1 LRFVSPALKHI
12 VYPALSRSGYL
23 RYTAGVGPAVVT
35 YHGVFPAGYEIRNPA
50 LDGNL
55 VRAESLRRQLQ
66 LLKKR
71 YHVITPES
79 FLGWFKEKVSLPP
92 RSILLTCD
100 DALRNTL
107 TEMLPI
113 LQELGLSC
121 LFFATGAS
129 VGKMPSMLWYEELYL
144 MLLDASEP
152 IALNL
157 SEAGISIRLTAR
169 QEKHTGWWNLVE
181 RLSQFDREKRRKLL
195 DQTRDQ
201 LKLSANW
208 RERFVEDSTLASR
221 FLTLD
226 LAGLRQLAAAGMSI
240 GAHSLSHPILAR
252 APDDL
257 AWQEISESRRVLE
270 QALGQSDTPISPLKP
285 LPDYIV
291 EKRFAEPVA
300 TEGVISTTLSGLA
313 GMLVA
318 AFLPPCLYL
327 TQYVTNELLAAV
339 RTVRAG
345 DYKPPV
351 PEDDGPRV
359 PARSGE
365 KSGSDRIPP
374 EAVAMVDAISE
385 SALSLGWKNE
395 RLYGKG
401 ENGIFDPRRGLVCF
415 LKPGDR
421 IGEVTLQSIEII
433 GPPPSEVRQR
443 FYNPDVD
450 QPWIKRIDVEKK

>member
-1 LRFVSPALKHI
+1 MRFVSPALKHI

-79 FLGWFKEKVSLPP
+79 FLGWSLGSSEEKLSLPP

-121 LFFATGAS
+121 LFFATGTS
-129 VGKMPSMLWYEELYL
+129 VDETPSMLWYEELYL

-157 SEAGISIRLTAR
+157 GEARISIRLTAR

-181 RLSQFDREKRRKLL
+181 RLSQFDGEKRRKLL
-195 DQTRDQ
+195 DQIRDQ
-201 LKLSANW
+201 LKLPENW

-270 QALGQSDTPISPLKP
+270 QALGQTVWAFGYPFGNAATVTGRELQLAEQAGFRCAFMNAGGGLGATIN
-285 LPDYIV
+285 
-291 EKRFAEPVA
+291 RFAV
-300 TEGVISTTLSGLA
+300 
-313 GMLVA
+313 
-318 AFLPPCLYL
+318 
-327 TQYVTNELLAAV
+327 
-339 RTVRAG
+339 
-345 DYKPPV
+345 
-351 PEDDGPRV
+351 PRV
-359 PARSGE
+359 HVTADMSLSEFEAHISGFYRALRKRLLGGDE
-365 KSGSDRIPP
+365 
-374 EAVAMVDAISE
+374 VDAVVG
-385 SALSLGWKNE
+385 A
-395 RLYGKG
+395 
-401 ENGIFDPRRGLVCF
+401 
-415 LKPGDR
+415 
-421 IGEVTLQSIEII
+421 
-433 GPPPSEVRQR
+433 
-443 FYNPDVD
+443 
-450 QPWIKRIDVEKK
+450 